1 MFPPVDWA
9 DEDGLLAIG
18 GDLEVETLRTAYRGG
33 IFPWPVEGLPLLWFA
48 PPQRAILRFDDFHVP
63 RSLRKLLRRQP
74 FEVRTNCNFEE
85 VIRSCAAR
93 REYAEGTWITEEMIE
108 GYLRLYRAGNAHS
121 VETYLDGEL
130 VGGLY
135 GVSFG
140 GYFCGESM
148 FFTASGAS
156 KAALVHLVE
165 HLKKGGATWLDVQM
179 MTPLFAAFGARE
191 VPRAKF
197 TAMLRHAFAQPPC
210 FANST

>member
-1 MFPPVDWA
+1 MFPPVEWA

-18 GDLEVETLRTAYRGG
+18 GDLEVETLHTAYRSG

-48 PPQRAILRFDDFHVP
+48 PPQRAILRFDEFHIS
-63 RSLRKLLRRQP
+63 RSLRKLLRRQT
-74 FEVRTNCNFEE
+74 FEMRIDCEFET

-93 REYAEGTWITEEMIE
+93 REYADGTWITEEMIE
-108 GYLRLYRAGNAHS
+108 AYLRLYHAGDAHS

-140 GYFCGESM
+140 AYFCGESM

-156 KAALVHLVE
+156 KAALIHLVE
-165 HLKKGGATWLDVQM
+165 YLKMCGATWLDVQM
-179 MTPLFAAFGARE
+179 MTPLFAGFGARE
-191 VPRAKF
+191 VPRAEF
-197 TAMLRHAFAQPPC
+197 NAMLQHAFAQPPC
-210 FANST
+210 FVI